1 MPLSH
6 RGTEWSRTILKTM
19 VVLNIVLALAIVA
32 AFVLSFVFERQVVA
46 YYRSL
51 PTGLDGALL
60 VVGMRVFMVIG
71 IWMFPLFHRVLTK
84 LIAIV
89 DTVRMGDP
97 FVPENAERLQ
107 QIAWA
112 LFWVQMLHL
121 VFGVMAK
128 MLSSTNAVIEWTFSV
143 SGWLAVI
150 LLFVLARVFEEGA
163 RMRRDLEGTV

>member
-6 RGTEWSRTILKTM
+6 RGTEWSRTILKTL
-19 VVLNIVLALAIVA
+19 VVLNVVLALAVIA

-60 VVGMRVFMVIG
+60 VVGMRVFMVVG

-112 LFWVQMLHL
+112 LLGMQMLHL
-121 VFGVMAK
+121 VFGVLAK
-128 MLSSTNAVIEWTFSV
+128 TKA
-143 SGWLAVI
+143 
-150 LLFVLARVFEEGA
+150 
-163 RMRRDLEGTV
+163 